1 MGDTQT
7 QARLVPRGVA
17 RSAATGG
24 VLRRSALA
32 VALSVNAAICLAAC
46 CLTMASAATA
56 SDTHHLSSRC
66 ATFRAKGG
74 EYGVYID
81 TGHVKCSVAMG
92 VLEAIADGKGKYV
105 NNGFSA
111 NSYTLYGGWLCPSG
125 NMGEQTC
132 EHSTRPVNNP
142 SQDIVSLS
150 CSFGNGCLKQTAVA
164 DE

>member
-1 MGDTQT
+1 MSML
-7 QARLVPRGVA
+7 RL
-17 RSAATGG
+17 AA
-24 VLRRSALA
+24 LRRWHLA
-32 VALSVNAAICLAAC
+32 TLSVLGGACLAAC
-46 CLTMASAATA
+46 CLTATQAATA
-56 SDTHHLSSRC
+56 SDTHLSSRC
-66 ATFRAKGG
+66 ATFRAKGD

-81 TGHVKCSVAMG
+81 TGHVKCSVAKG
-92 VLEAIADGKGKYV
+92 VLKAIADGKGKYV

-132 EHSTRPVNNP
+132 EHSKRPVNNP

-150 CSFGNGCLKQTAVA
+150 CTFVVAGCPKQTAVA

>member
-1 MGDTQT
+1 MTQ
-7 QARLVPRGVA
+7 V
-17 RSAATGG
+17 
-24 VLRRSALA
+24 
-32 VALSVNAAICLAAC
+32 
-46 CLTMASAATA
+46 ATA
-56 SDTHHLSSRC
+56 SGTHRSDRC
-66 ATFRAKGG
+66 ATFRAKGS
-74 EYGVYID
+74 EYGVYIG
-81 TGHVKCSVAMG
+81 TGHVKCGVAKE
-92 VLEAIADGKGKYV
+92 VLKAIAEGKGKYV

-150 CSFGNGCLKQTAVA
+150 CTFVGAGCPKRTVVA